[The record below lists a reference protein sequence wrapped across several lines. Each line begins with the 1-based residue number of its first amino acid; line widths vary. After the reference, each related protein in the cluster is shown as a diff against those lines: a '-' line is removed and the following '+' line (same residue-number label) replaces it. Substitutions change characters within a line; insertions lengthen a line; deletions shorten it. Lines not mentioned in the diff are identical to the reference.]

1 MAAKVQNI
9 KETPLMRQY
18 TSIKQKYEGALV
30 LFRVGDF
37 YETFNEDARIASSVL
52 GIVLTKRANGKASH
66 VDLAGFP
73 HHSLDSYLPR
83 LVRAGYRVAICD
95 QLEAPT
101 KGKKIVKRGVTE
113 LVTPGVTVN
122 DKVLNAKQSNYL
134 AAVYE
139 EKNIY
144 GVAFLDISTGEF
156 MVAEGSAEYINKLL
170 AGLQPNEIIFS
181 KKLKKKFAD
190 TFGSSHYTFML
201 DDWIMEYEFSYE
213 RLTRHF
219 AIKNL
224 KGFGIEDQQLAIVAA
239 GACLYYLEQTHHTL
253 VDHIRNISRLEEDQ
267 YVWMDQFTVRNLEIV
282 SSNTADGTCLLDVID
297 QTKTPMGGR
306 LLRKWTVLPL
316 KDIAA
321 IQNRLDRVEQLIS
334 HPELQEQLGICLKQI
349 GDLQRLVSKISVQR
363 INPRELIQLGKAIQK
378 TREVKELCAA
388 AKGPLEETS
397 LVLDPTEEVA
407 NRIAAEIQDDP
418 PLLINK
424 GGIFKDGLN
433 EELDRLRKIAFS
445 GKDFLVEMRQRE
457 IEETGIPSLKIAFNN
472 VFGYYIEVTNTHKDK
487 VPETWIRKQTLVNA
501 ERYITEELKEYESQ
515 ILNAED
521 KITVIEEEMYKE
533 FVFFLQQYIAPL
545 QKNSQTL
552 AELDCLHSF
561 ASISAEYEYCK
572 PLISDTT
579 KLTLNDCRHPVIE
592 HQLKRGEEYIP
603 NDLHLNRE
611 DQQLMI
617 LTGPNMSG
625 KSALLRQTALAV
637 LMAQMGCYVPAKNAE
652 IGIVD
657 KIYTRVGASDNIS
670 QGESTFMVEMT
681 ETASILN
688 NLSDRSLILLDEI
701 GRGTSTFDGVS
712 LAWSIA
718 EYIHLHETKAKTIF
732 ATHYHELNELE
743 AKYPGIVNYHVT
755 TKEVGKRVIFLR
767 KIKKGGSE
775 HSFGIHVAQMAGMP
789 RKVVNRASKILAD
802 LEKDRAQI
810 SGKKTVKNLSQPDY
824 QLQLFQ
830 INDPKIKQLLDE
842 MSKIDTNAMTP
853 IEALLKMNELKDLL
867 DD

>member
-1 MAAKVQNI
+1 
-9 KETPLMRQY
+9 MRQY

>member
-1 MAAKVQNI
+1 
-9 KETPLMRQY
+9 MRQY

-282 SSNTADGTCLLDVID
+282 SSNTAAGTCLLDVID